1 MCATDDA
8 RPVKDCL
15 DEAAPHSLVDPPGLD
30 VGDDER
36 PQRARR
42 RLDHGGA
49 RREVLEGGMEADLA
63 QAAAETLERRP
74 FARATSQPRLTGELL
89 AEGLPNKAIAARL
102 GISDQTVKFH
112 VSSICGKLGAS
123 NRTAAVRR
131 AVRRGL
137 ITL

>member
-49 RREVLEGGMEADLA
+49 RREVLEGGMEADLSRA
-63 QAAAETLERRP
+63 GIEMCADQSSQAVNKL
-74 FARATSQPRLTGELL
+74 RALL
-89 AEGLPNKAIAARL
+89 R
-102 GISDQTVKFH
+102 
-112 VSSICGKLGAS
+112 
-123 NRTAAVRR
+123 
-131 AVRRGL
+131 
-137 ITL
+137 